1 MFAKY
6 ISRLEIQEAPR
17 DIPGISNYN
26 LNQAL
31 LAQDGYLPVE
41 IQAEPSKNQH
51 KVYELHEDKII
62 QTVEDNLPE
71 EVVSDPYAGL
81 GQEGFRRFQRDSLL
95 RDTDFTQLIDAPF
108 DEVTKDS
115 YKLYR
120 QYLRDYP
127 SLSVFPDEEPLK
139 YDSWKNASNKD
150 TYTDASSSSDLPE
163 YL

>member
-31 LAQDGYLPVE
+31 LIQDGYLPVE
-41 IQAEPSKNQH
+41 ILAEPSENQH
-51 KVYELHEDKII
+51 KVYELSEDKII
-62 QTVEDNLPE
+62 QTVEDNPTEMVL
-71 EVVSDPYAGL
+71 SDPYAGL
-81 GQEGFRRFQRDSLL
+81 GIEGFRRFQRDSLL
-95 RDTDFTQLIDAPF
+95 RDTDFTQSVDAPF
-108 DEVTKDS
+108 DEATKES
-115 YKLYR
+115 YRVYR

-127 SLSVFPDEEPLK
+127 TLSAFPSKEPLK
-139 YDSWKNASNKD
+139 YDSWKNSLGAAVSVV
-150 TYTDASSSSDLPE
+150 SSSTLPE